1 VIRPART
8 RPAVAPASRTSAQPV
23 PEAVLTVNRYTFQA
37 LVTLDRPAA
46 TGRDVLPPDQTR
58 RMAVKCRHHQTGR
71 ITFFNALVT
80 SSGPAAAEW
89 EDDNLVV
96 TIKIT
101 GDDALDYLSPGSSLA
116 LWLDGTIG
124 HGIVT
129 RRLFWPATV

>member
-1 VIRPART
+1 MK
-8 RPAVAPASRTSAQPV
+8 
-23 PEAVLTVNRYTFQA
+23 RYTFQA

-46 TGRDVLPPDQTR
+46 AGRAVLPPDQTR

-71 ITFFNALVT
+71 ITFFSALVT

-89 EDDNLVV
+89 KDDNVIV

-101 GDDALDYLSPGSSLA
+101 GDDALDYLSPGRSLA

-124 HGIVT
+124 HGVVT
-129 RRLFWPATV
+129 RRLFWPATA